1 MDGRWSNKVDWKHAM
16 SALADFLARYR
27 PQAEE
32 IVPWDDLRLRVTSY
46 LCGEPPPLE
55 LVTSVRAIVL
65 NDASVIVVRAPEGMH
80 LLPGGRREP
89 GEALVDTLT
98 REVLEE
104 TGWTIGQIQLIGVK
118 HYHHLTP
125 EPAGY
130 PYPYPDFLQLIY
142 HAAAVQYLPEA
153 REIDGYEIETKLMP
167 IAEAL
172 RLPLVASD
180 HLWVRAAAAGLER
193 IDTHLA

>member
-1 MDGRWSNKVDWKHAM
+1 M
-16 SALADFLARYR
+16 SLLAGFLAQYR

-32 IVPWDDLRLRVTSY
+32 IVHWDDLRLRVSSY
-46 LCGEPPPLE
+46 LCSEIPPLG
-55 LVTSVRAIVL
+55 LVTSVRAIIL
-65 NDASVIVVRAPEGMH
+65 NDTSVIVVRAPEGMH

-104 TGWTIGQIQLIGVK
+104 TGWTLSQIHLIGLK

-125 EPAGY
+125 EPTGY
-130 PYPYPDFLQLIY
+130 RYPYPDFLQLIY
-142 HAAAVQYLPEA
+142 RARAGQYLPDA
-153 REIDGYEIETKLMP
+153 REINGYEIETKLMP

-172 RLPLVASD
+172 RLPIVPS
-180 HLWVRAAAAGLER
+180 
-193 IDTHLA
+193 

>member
-1 MDGRWSNKVDWKHAM
+1 MVGRSSGKIDWKHAM
-16 SALADFLARYR
+16 SALADFLAKYR

-32 IVPWDDLRLRVTSY
+32 TVPWDDLRLRVTSY
-46 LCGEPPPLE
+46 LCGEIPPLE

-65 NDASVIVVRAPEGMH
+65 NDASVIVVRAPEGIH

-89 GEALVDTLT
+89 GEGLAETLT

-104 TGWTIGQIQLIGVK
+104 TGWTIGQIQLIGIK

-130 PYPYPDFLQLIY
+130 AYPYPDFLQIVY
-142 HAAAVQYLPEA
+142 RAHVQQHLPEA
-153 REIDGYEIETKLMP
+153 REIDGYEIETKF
-167 IAEAL
+167 ITTAEAL
-172 RLPLVASD
+172 RLPLMPSD
-180 HLWVRAAAAGLER
+180 HLWLRTVLGG
-193 IDTHLA
+193 